1 MAGRSIHSRL
11 RRLETISPR
20 ILPGERTNP
29 LAKIQAFVEENG
41 GRHDNESWADAAAR
55 LVDMPTAQLVEWL
68 KSKVYVEDFYL

>member
-11 RRLETISPR
+11 QRLETISPKV
-20 ILPGERTNP
+20 LPGESTNP

-55 LVDMPTAQLVEWL
+55 LVDMPTADLVKWL
-68 KSKVYVEDFYL
+68 QNKVYVEDFYL